1 MAHKKT
7 KRRRKSKGLSNNSP
21 VRRRKSKGLFDGVM
35 SGANLKNSLVN
46 TGLGMAGGA
55 GATVGTKITNLVTKG
70 NTIGNIVV
78 GGIVGFIASA
88 MGAPKIGIGYSGGAT
103 ALALAGAGLKDNGD
117 FADDDAL
124 EEGEVYQTESGEF
137 VKMLNDGTMEY
148 LSDEEVNAL
157 MDGDNVYPEY
167 STMNSFQ

>member
-1 MAHKKT
+1 MAKKKT
-7 KRRRKSKGLSNNSP
+7 KRRRKSGGLSNNSP
-21 VRRRKSKGLFDGVM
+21 TRRRRSKGLFDGVM

-55 GATVGTKITNLVTKG
+55 GATVGTKITNTLTKG
-70 NTIGNIVV
+70 NTIMNIIV
-78 GGIVGFIASA
+78 GGAVGFIASA

-103 ALALAGAGLKDNGD
+103 ALALAGGGLKDEGE

-137 VKMLNDGTMEY
+137 VKMLNDGSMEY
-148 LSDEEVNAL
+148 LSDEEVEAL
-157 MDGDNVYPEY
+157 NDGNVVYPDY